1 MIRGGHLGRPS
12 ALQLLWFK
20 IAKEPLGKAGP
31 ALPHLSD
38 EAGLGSGWEGQESAT
53 ERFPQASQLALG
65 VGEGCK
71 AHREKWGPS
80 PSL

>member
-20 IAKEPLGKAGP
+20 IAEDPLGKAGP

-38 EAGLGSGWEGQESAT
+38 PTSLGSCWEGQESAN
-53 ERFPQASQLALG
+53 EHFSQASRLFLG
-65 VGEGCK
+65 VGEGHK
-71 AHREKWGPS
+71 AQKEKW
-80 PSL
+80 